1 MDNQT
6 IPDIIV
12 SRLPHYLQI
21 LERLSGDGSSYITS
35 VGLAQK
41 THISAAQIRKD
52 LSYFGGFGIKGTGYN
67 IQFLTQ
73 QIRKCLNLDQTWPV
87 VLVGAGDL
95 GRALIHFKGLAVRG
109 FVISRVFDNDPAK
122 IWSMVASSMIE
133 DAAGLVKALAGTNI
147 HIAIITTPANAAQ
160 AVAEQIVQAGIRAIL
175 CYAPV
180 ILDLPSEIQVQYIDP
195 LLMLQHMA
203 YYL

>member
-12 SRLPHYLQI
+12 SRLPRYLQI
-21 LERLSGDGSSYITS
+21 LERLSEDGSSYITS

-73 QIRKCLNLDQTWPV
+73 QIRKCLNLDQTWHV
-87 VLVGAGDL
+87 VLVGTGDL
-95 GRALIHFKGLAVRG
+95 GRALIHFKGLATRG
-109 FVISRVFDNDPAK
+109 FVISRVFDNDPNK
-122 IWSMVASSMIE
+122 IGGKINNIIIE
-133 DAAGLVKALAGTNI
+133 DTASMGKALAETNI

-160 AVAEQIVQAGIRAIL
+160 TVAEQLGQAGIRAIL

-195 LLMLQHMA
+195 LLMLQHMT